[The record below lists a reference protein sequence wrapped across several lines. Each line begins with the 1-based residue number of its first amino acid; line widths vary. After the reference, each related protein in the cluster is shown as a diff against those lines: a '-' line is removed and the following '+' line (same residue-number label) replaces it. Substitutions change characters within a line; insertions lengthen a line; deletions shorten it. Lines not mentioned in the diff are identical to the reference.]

1 VAAQLKE
8 DTMDLMLLGETVR
21 ASAGGQSFHGYWMPA
36 GGNDGVAGCEVF
48 FTTAGTAMTVHLET
62 KSSDQ
67 ADSSAT
73 SIGSVSIASA
83 GAATYKFD
91 VANALDLVRYRL
103 TSSRDA
109 TIHLQ
114 YAQPLWNPN

>member
-1 VAAQLKE
+1 
-8 DTMDLMLLGETVR
+8 
-21 ASAGGQSFHGYWMPA
+21 
-36 GGNDGVAGCEVF
+36 
-48 FTTAGTAMTVHLET
+48 MTVHLET